1 MKLNKKQLKQ
11 FDTYVEEL
19 GRELKYTVLWESSDK
34 YLRQQCEFKYD
45 SFLINYIERY
55 MNIEYDSIKNDMKL
69 KSRFDKILFSVLK
82 DMREELKVEHE
93 KRIKEE
99 RKRENFYSQYRLQE
113 RIKVNPEDLTNDNE
127 KNNMSNEVIQEKE
140 QGGENAKE

>member
-19 GRELKYTVLWESSDK
+19 GRELKHTILWESSDK

-55 MNIEYDSIKNDMKL
+55 MNIEYDLIKNDMKL
-69 KSRFDKILFSVLK
+69 KSRFDKILFPVLK
-82 DMREELKVEHE
+82 DMREELKVEKAE
-93 KRIKEE
+93 RIKEE
-99 RKRENFYSQYRLQE
+99 KRRAKEESDKGKTKRKR
-113 RIKVNPEDLTNDNE
+113 K
-127 KNNMSNEVIQEKE
+127 
-140 QGGENAKE
+140 

>member
-19 GRELKYTVLWESSDK
+19 GRELKHTILWESSDK

-69 KSRFDKILFSVLK
+69 KSRFDKILFPVLK

-99 RKRENFYSQYRLQE
+99 RKR
-113 RIKVNPEDLTNDNE
+113 
-127 KNNMSNEVIQEKE
+127 
-140 QGGENAKE
+140 AKEEYDKGKTKRKRK

>member
-19 GRELKYTVLWESSDK
+19 GRELKHTILWESSDK

-55 MNIEYDSIKNDMKL
+55 MGIEYDSIKNDMRL
-69 KSRFDKILFSVLK
+69 KSRFDKILFPVLK
-82 DMREELKVEHE
+82 DMREELKVEKAE
-93 KRIKEE
+93 RIKEE
-99 RKRENFYSQYRLQE
+99 KRRAKEESDKGKTKRKR
-113 RIKVNPEDLTNDNE
+113 K
-127 KNNMSNEVIQEKE
+127 
-140 QGGENAKE
+140 

>member
-19 GRELKYTVLWESSDK
+19 GRELKHTILWESSDK

-55 MNIEYDSIKNDMKL
+55 MNIEYDLIKNDMKL
-69 KSRFDKILFSVLK
+69 KSRFDKILFPVLK
-82 DMREELKVEHE
+82 DMREELQAE
-93 KRIKEE
+93 KIEKEKQE
-99 RKRENFYSQYRLQE
+99 RKRAREEEMKKGHKR
-113 RIKVNPEDLTNDNE
+113 K
-127 KNNMSNEVIQEKE
+127 KNN
-140 QGGENAKE
+140 

>member
-19 GRELKYTVLWESSDK
+19 GRELKHTILWESSDK

-55 MNIEYDSIKNDMKL
+55 MGIEYDSIKNDMKL
-69 KSRFDKILFSVLK
+69 KSRFDKTLFSVLK
-82 DMREELKVEHE
+82 DMREELKVEKAE
-93 KRIKEE
+93 RIKEE
-99 RKRENFYSQYRLQE
+99 KRK
-113 RIKVNPEDLTNDNE
+113 
-127 KNNMSNEVIQEKE
+127 
-140 QGGENAKE
+140 AKEEYDKKGHKRKKK

>member
-19 GRELKYTVLWESSDK
+19 GRELKHTILWESSDK

-55 MNIEYDSIKNDMKL
+55 MGIEYDLIKNDMKL
-69 KSRFDKILFSVLK
+69 KSRFDKILFPVLK

-93 KRIKEE
+93 ERIKEE
-99 RKRENFYSQYRLQE
+99 KRKAKEEYDKGKTKRKR
-113 RIKVNPEDLTNDNE
+113 K
-127 KNNMSNEVIQEKE
+127 
-140 QGGENAKE
+140 

>member
-11 FDTYVEEL
+11 FDSYVEEL
-19 GRELKYTVLWESSDK
+19 GKELKYTILWESSDK

-69 KSRFDKILFSVLK
+69 KSRFDKILFPVLK
-82 DMREELKVEHE
+82 DMREELKIEHE
-93 KRIKEE
+93 
-99 RKRENFYSQYRLQE
+99 E
-113 RIKVNPEDLTNDNE
+113 RIKRERDE
-127 KNNMSNEVIQEKE
+127 AKEKEMKKGHKRKKNN
-140 QGGENAKE
+140 

>member
-11 FDTYVEEL
+11 FDSYVEEL
-19 GRELKYTVLWESSDK
+19 GREFKHIILWESSDK

-82 DMREELKVEHE
+82 DMREELKIEHE
-93 KRIKEE
+93 ERIKEE
-99 RKRENFYSQYRLQE
+99 KRKAREESDKGKTKRKR
-113 RIKVNPEDLTNDNE
+113 K
-127 KNNMSNEVIQEKE
+127 
-140 QGGENAKE
+140 

>member
-19 GRELKYTVLWESSDK
+19 GKELKHTILWESSDK

-55 MNIEYDSIKNDMKL
+55 MNIEYDLIKNDMKL

-99 RKRENFYSQYRLQE
+99 RDEAK
-113 RIKVNPEDLTNDNE
+113 
-127 KNNMSNEVIQEKE
+127 EKE
-140 QGGENAKE
+140 MKKGHKRKKK

>member
-19 GRELKYTVLWESSDK
+19 GKELKHTILWESSDK

-55 MNIEYDSIKNDMKL
+55 MGIEYDLIKNDMKL
-69 KSRFDKILFSVLK
+69 KSRFDKILFPVLK

-93 KRIKEE
+93 ERIKEE
-99 RKRENFYSQYRLQE
+99 KRKAKEEYDKKGHKR
-113 RIKVNPEDLTNDNE
+113 K
-127 KNNMSNEVIQEKE
+127 KNN
-140 QGGENAKE
+140 

>member
-19 GRELKYTVLWESSDK
+19 GKELKYTILWESSDK

-55 MNIEYDSIKNDMKL
+55 MGIEYDLIKNDMKL
-69 KSRFDKILFSVLK
+69 KSRFDKILFPVLK
-82 DMREELKVEHE
+82 DMREELKVEKAEREKEE
-93 KRIKEE
+93 KRKAKEE
-99 RKRENFYSQYRLQE
+99 SEKKDKQPRKKRKS
-113 RIKVNPEDLTNDNE
+113 K
-127 KNNMSNEVIQEKE
+127 
-140 QGGENAKE
+140 

>member
-1 MKLNKKQLKQ
+1 MKMNKKQLKQ

-19 GRELKYTVLWESSDK
+19 GKELKYTILWESSDK
-34 YLRQQCEFKYD
+34 YLRQQCDFKYD

-55 MNIEYDSIKNDMKL
+55 MNIEYDSIKNDIML
-69 KSRFDKILFSVLK
+69 KSRFDKILFPVLK

-99 RKRENFYSQYRLQE
+99 KRKAKEEYDKKGHKR
-113 RIKVNPEDLTNDNE
+113 K
-127 KNNMSNEVIQEKE
+127 KNN
-140 QGGENAKE
+140 

>member
-19 GRELKYTVLWESSDK
+19 GRELKHTILWESSDK

-55 MNIEYDSIKNDMKL
+55 MGIEYDSIKNDMKL
-69 KSRFDKILFSVLK
+69 KSRFDKILFPVLK

-93 KRIKEE
+93 QKVKEE
-99 RKRENFYSQYRLQE
+99 KRKAKEEYDKKGHKR
-113 RIKVNPEDLTNDNE
+113 K
-127 KNNMSNEVIQEKE
+127 KNN
-140 QGGENAKE
+140 

>member
-19 GRELKYTVLWESSDK
+19 GRELKYTILWESSDR

-55 MNIEYDSIKNDMKL
+55 MGIEYDLIKNDMKL
-69 KSRFDKILFSVLK
+69 KSRFDKILFPVLK
-82 DMREELKVEHE
+82 DMREELKVEKAEREKEE
-93 KRIKEE
+93 KRKAKEE
-99 RKRENFYSQYRLQE
+99 YDKKGHKRK
-113 RIKVNPEDLTNDNE
+113 
-127 KNNMSNEVIQEKE
+127 KNN
-140 QGGENAKE
+140 

>member
-19 GRELKYTVLWESSDK
+19 GKELKYTILWESSDK

-55 MNIEYDSIKNDMKL
+55 MGIEYDLIKNDMKL
-69 KSRFDKILFSVLK
+69 KSRFDKILFPVLK
-82 DMREELKVEHE
+82 DMREELKIEHE
-93 KRIKEE
+93 ERIKEE
-99 RKRENFYSQYRLQE
+99 KRKAREESDKGKTKRKR
-113 RIKVNPEDLTNDNE
+113 K
-127 KNNMSNEVIQEKE
+127 
-140 QGGENAKE
+140 

>member
-19 GRELKYTVLWESSDK
+19 GRELKHTILWESSDK

-55 MNIEYDSIKNDMKL
+55 MGIEYDSIKNDMKL

-93 KRIKEE
+93 ERIKEE
-99 RKRENFYSQYRLQE
+99 KRKAKEEYDKKGHKR
-113 RIKVNPEDLTNDNE
+113 K
-127 KNNMSNEVIQEKE
+127 KNN
-140 QGGENAKE
+140 

>member
-19 GRELKYTVLWESSDK
+19 GRELKHTILWESSDK

-55 MNIEYDSIKNDMKL
+55 MGIEYDSIKNDMKL
-69 KSRFDKILFSVLK
+69 KSRFDKILFPVLK

-93 KRIKEE
+93 ERIKEE
-99 RKRENFYSQYRLQE
+99 KRKAKEEYDKGKTKRKR
-113 RIKVNPEDLTNDNE
+113 K
-127 KNNMSNEVIQEKE
+127 
-140 QGGENAKE
+140 

>member
-11 FDTYVEEL
+11 FDSYVEEL
-19 GRELKYTVLWESSDK
+19 GKELKYTILYESSDK

-55 MNIEYDSIKNDMKL
+55 MGIEYDLIKNDMKL
-69 KSRFDKILFSVLK
+69 KSRFDKILFPVLK

-93 KRIKEE
+93 ERIKEE
-99 RKRENFYSQYRLQE
+99 KRKDKEEYDKKGHKR
-113 RIKVNPEDLTNDNE
+113 K
-127 KNNMSNEVIQEKE
+127 KNN
-140 QGGENAKE
+140 

>member
-11 FDTYVEEL
+11 FDSYVEQL
-19 GRELKYTVLWESSDK
+19 GKELKHTILWESSDK

-69 KSRFDKILFSVLK
+69 KSRFDKTLFSVLK
-82 DMREELKVEHE
+82 DMREELKVEKAE
-93 KRIKEE
+93 RIKEE
-99 RKRENFYSQYRLQE
+99 KRRAKEESDKGKTKRKR
-113 RIKVNPEDLTNDNE
+113 K
-127 KNNMSNEVIQEKE
+127 
-140 QGGENAKE
+140 